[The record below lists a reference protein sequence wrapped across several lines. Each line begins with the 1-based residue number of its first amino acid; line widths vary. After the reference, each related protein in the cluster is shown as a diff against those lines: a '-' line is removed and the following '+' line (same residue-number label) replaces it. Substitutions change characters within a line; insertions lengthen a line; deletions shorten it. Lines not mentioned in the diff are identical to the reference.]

1 VIFLIYI
8 KLEEQE
14 NIDCKN
20 KLLYFFSKIKYKF
33 VKLREEKFEN
43 KTLIIIKDTTN
54 QTLNKLS
61 QYIKQKCVNRV
72 CISNNL
78 LNNKIFMEFIKNE
91 NVKIF
96 DGKWLFKHLVSNC
109 LEYITRYKKEKCE
122 YQEVSILT
130 NNIDELIVDD
140 IKELA
145 SKVRVVNIITDK
157 ENKFRKLEREL
168 YEERGII
175 LNMNNNYK
183 KSLVKSDI
191 IFNFDF
197 SEEEI
202 NKYTLPKKSC
212 IINFNEEIKILTK
225 VFEGINVYFYEIQI
239 PRKYINNLLYLKD
252 FDTSILY
259 ESFIYKNTSPKNIKN
274 EINKDDA
281 NIVFLIGRNG
291 KIRKTEYL
299 KMSKKIAN

>member
-1 VIFLIYI
+1 
-8 KLEEQE
+8 
-14 NIDCKN
+14 
-20 KLLYFFSKIKYKF
+20 
-33 VKLREEKFEN
+33 
-43 KTLIIIKDTTN
+43 
-54 QTLNKLS
+54 
-61 QYIKQKCVNRV
+61 
-72 CISNNL
+72 
-78 LNNKIFMEFIKNE
+78 
-91 NVKIF
+91 
-96 DGKWLFKHLVSNC
+96 
-109 LEYITRYKKEKCE
+109 
-122 YQEVSILT
+122 
-130 NNIDELIVDD
+130 
-140 IKELA
+140 
-145 SKVRVVNIITDK
+145 VVNIITDK